1 MKFKFK
7 VLIINILLLSI
18 TLFLAGFFLVQNT
31 FRHSLN
37 TITTN
42 AITENNLAQSSVEYA
57 LLDIIGDPKI
67 NIEKELTAVG
77 SRVETSMISSETNLL
92 INYDGNYI
100 YDSLNTSALIPN
112 DLFSDK
118 EPGSKYYIYS
128 KEDEKHYIYVSSC
141 SFINQTPLLVITK
154 KNLDSIY
161 SMTHSQISFFR
172 IMSLLILF
180 LGGLIMYFF
189 SNLLTKPMVRLNE
202 ISDKMADGD
211 YKVRASVN
219 SQDEIG
225 QLAAKFNFMALSVD
239 NKVSDLEDELKRR
252 EQFVADFTH
261 EIKTPMTSIIGY
273 ADTMR
278 SMDLTKEE
286 ELTFLNYIYSSG
298 KRLEIMSGKL
308 FDLIY
313 LNRNDID
320 CTLCRTYTIIEE
332 LEALTRPALH
342 DKNITLKSNVEDCH
356 IKINKDLL
364 LSALINFIDNARKA
378 SSENSTID
386 VSGASDDDKYIFTIR
401 DYGIGMK
408 EEYLDKIC
416 DEFFMIDKSRSRSEG
431 SSGLGLSLA
440 ALIIKKHNGTLSI
453 ASKEGEGT
461 TITVVLK
468 KNFEDTKEGSQNEE
482 Q

>member
-18 TLFLAGFFLVQNT
+18 TLFLTGFFLVQNT
-31 FRHSLN
+31 FRHSLDN
-37 TITTN
+37 ITTN
-42 AITENNLAQSSVEYA
+42 AITENNLAQSSVEYS
-57 LLDIIGDPKI
+57 LLELINKPEI
-67 NIEKELTAVG
+67 NIGKELTTIG
-77 SRVETSMISSETNLL
+77 NRIETNMISSETSLL
-92 INYDGNYI
+92 INYDGEYI
-100 YDSLNTSALIPN
+100 YDSLNTNELIPN
-112 DLFSDK
+112 GLLTEK
-118 EPGSKYYIYS
+118 EPGSKYYIYT
-128 KEDEKHYIYVSSC
+128 KEDDKHYIYVSSC
-141 SFINQTPLLVITK
+141 SFINQIPLIIITK

-161 SMTHSQISFFR
+161 SMIQSQISFFR
-172 IMSLLILF
+172 IISLIILF
-180 LGGLIMYFF
+180 MGGLIMYFF
-189 SNLLTKPMVRLNE
+189 SNVLTKPMVRLNE

-286 ELTFLNYIYSSG
+286 ELTFLNYIYSAG

-313 LNRNDID
+313 LNRNDIE
-320 CTLCRTYTIIEE
+320 CAFCRTTTISEE
-332 LEALTRPALH
+332 LETFTRPALS
-342 DKNITLKSNVEDCH
+342 DRKITLKCNVEDCQ
-356 IKINKDLL
+356 IKVNKDLI
-364 LSALINFIDNARKA
+364 LSAFINFVDNARKA
-378 SSENSTID
+378 SDENGIIEL
-386 VSGASDDDKYIFTIR
+386 SGKSDGDNYIFSVR

-416 DEFFMIDKSRSRSEG
+416 NEFFMIDKSRSRSEG

-440 ALIIKKHNGTLSI
+440 ALIVKRHNGTLSI

-468 KNFEDTKEGSQNEE
+468 KDFDKETEGIKNEE
-482 Q
+482 K